1 MRYVLALFALFGLL
15 CGNAHGAA
23 PSRRVVEEMRRAD
36 SLEAVAEKS
45 ERGLEALL
53 MLACFQLR
61 LHGHEGACQ
70 KLKEEWQG
78 GMRRRYRWAVV
89 DTEGLGDHQPLS
101 IWLAGVYLMLENY
114 LGSNLLELLH
124 LDDINVFNYSVPV
137 VRDPHEG
144 AAWCQEL
151 PLTPCKEEYAEH
163 FVPLS
168 GVAAYWVAWATCTG
182 ATWGM
187 GAVAMLCSP
196 VGMLTEKFVV
206 VYVGP
211 KLSAKV
217 WARANPSWLWR
228 DDSDEPEPL
237 PDTGFSLLDY

>member
-1 MRYVLALFALFGLL
+1 MRYALAFIAVLGLIGHDAFAS
-15 CGNAHGAA
+15 A
-23 PSRRVVEEMRRAD
+23 PSRRVVEEIRRAD

-45 ERGLEALL
+45 GRGLEALL

-61 LHGHEGACQ
+61 IHGHAEACQ
-70 KLKEEWQG
+70 KIKDEWQG
-78 GMRRRYRWAVV
+78 GMKRRYRWAVV

-101 IWLAGVYLMLENY
+101 IWLAGVYLVLEQY
-114 LGSNLLELLH
+114 LGANVLELLH
-124 LDDINVFNYSVPV
+124 LDDINIFNYAVPV

-144 AAWCQEL
+144 AAWCLEL
-151 PLTPCKEEYAEH
+151 PDVPCKEEYAEH

-168 GVAAYWVAWATCTG
+168 GVAAYWISWAACTG

-187 GAVAMLCSP
+187 GAVSTLCSP
-196 VGMLTEKFVV
+196 IASLTEKVV
-206 VYVGP
+206 VAYVGP

-228 DDSDEPEPL
+228 DDEEEAEAL
-237 PDTGFSLLDY
+237 PDNSFSLLDY